1 MVASCTSFL
10 LWSVVFFAAARR
22 VPDSFGKCSCC
33 VAVRGL
39 MLIIV
44 QIALV
49 VHVRHFYCS
58 IHINT
63 HLSLNLAKD
72 HRTMSIEAEQPCVST
87 MEINEKLEVVL
98 TKETRVLEINTR
110 EM

>member
-1 MVASCTSFL
+1 MSGTFI
-10 LWSVVFFAAARR
+10 AAYT
-22 VPDSFGKCSCC
+22 
-33 VAVRGL
+33 L
-39 MLIIV
+39 TLIS
-44 QIALV
+44 
-49 VHVRHFYCS
+49 HS
-58 IHINT
+58 T
-63 HLSLNLAKD
+63 LAKD